1 MAIITIT
8 VTMTVMVMVMVRT
21 VIVMLARTGPQ
32 LVPPLPTTE
41 GTQGLLYK

>member
-1 MAIITIT
+1 MAIITVT
-8 VTMTVMVMVMVRT
+8 VTMPVTVMVRM
-21 VIVMLARTGPQ
+21 VIVMLARAGPQ